1 MAERHYTDKDIE
13 EIYERA
19 FRSVWNVSYTLLKN
33 RADADDITADAF
45 VRLME
50 KGPAFENEAHEKA
63 WLILTAKNLARDRLR
78 HWWSKRLD
86 IEEAEEVG
94 ENDPEPDE
102 TLEAV
107 LGLPEKYRIVVYL
120 YYYEGYLSREI
131 AEMLELTETAVRSRL
146 KRARELL
153 KKKMGGTIL

>member
-1 MAERHYTDKDIE
+1 MAERYYTDKDIE

-33 RADADDITADAF
+33 RADADDVTAGAF

-120 YYYEGYLSREI
+120 YYYEGYFSREI